1 MYTISIVNQ
10 KGGVGKTTLT
20 VGLAT
25 YLQHFG
31 YRVLVI
37 DLDSQQNATSWMLGR
52 HLKPNEASIYDSLIT
67 KKRRAE
73 GNEDWPL
80 SDLIE
85 TSKKVGVDFV
95 PANVDLSSA
104 QAELANKPLLLRD
117 RLEEL
122 EESLGDGTRPDGA
135 SDGRYDFCL
144 VDCPPSLG
152 TLVTIALMAS
162 QGVIVPIK
170 ADAFSM
176 DGLRQLI
183 MTARETK
190 RLNQDLEILGLVL
203 NNLDVRFGATNDGV
217 ETIRDHYDQ
226 RLFETRIPTRAR
238 IFEAASYGLDLYEHA
253 GGNDA
258 QKIFSDFTREVVD
271 RADVGPPRTESQAD
285 GARSEVNTP
294 A

>member
-25 YLQHFG
+25 YLHHFG
-31 YRVLVI
+31 YRVLVL

-52 HLKPNEASIYDSLIT
+52 HLKANEASVYDSLIT

-73 GNEDWPL
+73 GDADWPL
-80 SDLIE
+80 RELVE
-85 TSKKVGVDFV
+85 TSEALGIDFV

-122 EESLGDGTRPDGA
+122 EERGAMDGTPERA
-135 SDGRYDFCL
+135 SRGPYDFCL

-162 QGVIVPIK
+162 QGVVVPIK

-190 RLNQDLEILGLVL
+190 RLNADLEILGLVL
-203 NNLDVRFGATNDGV
+203 NNLDVRFGATNEGV
-217 ETIRDHYDQ
+217 ETIREHYGEK
-226 RLFETRIPTRAR
+226 LFDTRIPTRAR
-238 IFEAASYGLDLYEHA
+238 VFEAASYGLDLYEHA
-253 GGNDA
+253 KGNDA
-258 QKIFSDFTREVVD
+258 QGIFSDFAREVVD
-271 RADVGPPRTESQAD
+271 RSGVPAPTGEASKADLAP
-285 GARSEVNTP
+285 
-294 A
+294 

>member
-1 MYTISIVNQ
+1 MYTLSIVNQ

-25 YLQHFG
+25 YLHHFG
-31 YRVLVI
+31 YRVLVL

-52 HLKPNEASIYDSLIT
+52 HLKANEASIYDSLST

-73 GNEDWPL
+73 GDEDWPL
-80 SDLIE
+80 HELIE
-85 TSKKVGVDFV
+85 TSETLGIDFV

-117 RLEEL
+117 RLEEYERIVEG
-122 EESLGDGTRPDGA
+122 EEAPERLSN
-135 SDGRYDFCL
+135 GRYDFCL
-144 VDCPPSLG
+144 IDCPPSLG

-162 QGVIVPIK
+162 QGIIVPIK

-190 RLNQDLEILGLVL
+190 RLNEELGILGLVL

-217 ETIRDHYDQ
+217 QTIRDHYEDK
-226 RLFETRIPTRAR
+226 LFETRIPTRAR
-238 IFEAASYGLDLYEHA
+238 IFEAASYGLDLYDHA
-253 GGNDA
+253 EGNDA
-258 QKIFSDFTREVVD
+258 QEIFSDFAREVID
-271 RADVGPPRTESQAD
+271 RSGVSAPNEETSAAGTAV
-285 GARSEVNTP
+285 
-294 A
+294 